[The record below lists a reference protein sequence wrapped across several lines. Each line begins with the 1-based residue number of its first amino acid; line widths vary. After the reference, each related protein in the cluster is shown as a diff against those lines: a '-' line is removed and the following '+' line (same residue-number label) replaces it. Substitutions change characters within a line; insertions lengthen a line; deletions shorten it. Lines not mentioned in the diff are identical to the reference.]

1 MKLDDLN
8 KKCAVAFVHIPSG
21 EVGRT
26 EYNFTLMTAKQLCDE
41 LDGICGTI
49 LHFVLIQ
56 GDDIY
61 VRAKE
66 RQRGHKK

>member
-1 MKLDDLN
+1 MRPEDLN
-8 KKCAVAFVHIPSG
+8 KKCAVAFVHTPSG

-26 EYNFTLMTAKQLCDE
+26 EYNFTRLTAKQLCDE

-49 LHFVLIQ
+49 LHFVLVQ
-56 GDDIY
+56 GEDIY

-66 RQRGHKK
+66 RQHANKK